1 MRLVPFA
8 KVVVN
13 PVAGGHSI
21 RTLWPRINQHL
32 CNSGLSFDYEF
43 TKDHGH
49 AIAISRE
56 ACEKGY
62 ECVVAVGG
70 DGTVNEVVNGIL
82 TSTNLGNIALGVIST
97 GTACNFARSLGIPQ
111 DYANACSLLTRQS
124 RILIDIGMV
133 RFQSQGETLQRYFVG
148 AADVGMGSAVVDIWN
163 RQPHR
168 FGININYMLRLGE
181 ALIHLAQHRNKW
193 IKIQIGSEVEAIYSF
208 DVVIGNGP
216 YFANGMKIAPRAI
229 LNDGLLDMVTFGDMS
244 KYELLKMWPKLYLGG
259 HIGHSKISER
269 RIENVTIESA
279 EKLLVEADGLV
290 LGETPA
296 SFWIIPSA
304 LTVVQAD
311 RTHIL

>member
-21 RTLWPRINQHL
+21 RTLWPRINQLL

-43 TKDHGH
+43 TKESGH

-56 ACEKGY
+56 ACEQGY

-82 TSTNLGNIALGVIST
+82 TSTNPRNTALGVINT

-111 DYANACSLLTRQS
+111 DYARAYLLLTRQS
-124 RILIDIGMV
+124 RVLVDIGMV
-133 RFQSQGETLQRYFVG
+133 RFQNQGETLQRYFVG

-163 RQPHR
+163 RQTHR
-168 FGININYMLRLGE
+168 FGININYGRRLTE
-181 ALIHLAQHRNKW
+181 ALMHLIQHRNKL
-193 IKIQIGSEVEAIYSF
+193 IKIQIGPEVETVCSF
-208 DVVIGNGP
+208 DVVIANGP

-229 LNDGLLDMVTFGDMS
+229 LNDNLLDIVTFGDMS
-244 KYELLKMWPKLYLGG
+244 KYELLKIWPRLYRGG
-259 HIGHSKISER
+259 HIGHSKIKER
-269 RIENVTIESA
+269 RTGNVTIESE

-296 SFWIIPSA
+296 SFWVIPSA
-304 LTVVQAD
+304 LTIVA
-311 RTHIL
+311 